1 MSEKNFCSCGC
12 GLVEK
17 IEEKE
22 VKVTG
27 GCSCG
32 GEEPE
37 EVKVE
42 KVTASCGCSTK
53 PEGAEVKK
61 PKENWYLPYMD
72 KKTKGIKVED
82 RKSPVAV
89 FYCAGASNVGQSTM
103 LGSVK
108 AANKVGYDKASLL
121 CLASISAGLA
131 NITNGAKNAK
141 GIVAIDGCPMSCAKT
156 TLKKAGFETDKH
168 IIVSKDLGVSK
179 NFDLNEGADLEK
191 ISDAVEKA
199 VLEVY
204 EK

>member
-1 MSEKNFCSCGC
+1 MSEKNLCGC
-12 GLVEK
+12 G
-17 IEEKE
+17 
-22 VKVTG
+22 
-27 GCSCG
+27 CSSVG
-32 GEEPE
+32 PE

-42 KVTASCGCSTK
+42 KVAVSCGCSTK
-53 PEGAEVKK
+53 PEATEIKK
-61 PKENWYLPYMD
+61 PNENWYLPYMD
-72 KKTKGIKVED
+72 KKTKGIEVEE

-103 LGSVK
+103 LASVK
-108 AANKVGYDKASLL
+108 AANNVGYDKASLL

-168 IIVSKDLGVSK
+168 IIVSKDLEVSK
-179 NFDLNEGADLEK
+179 NFDLNSSTDLEK